1 MILINLYVSNIFG
14 NNDKREKLINFL
26 IKNKKSKK
34 NIKFYGDSSLKLN
47 FINVND
53 VINIIYLCIKKKFKK
68 KKNFYTINYQKDF
81 KLEKIISIF
90 SKRNRNIAFKKVEN
104 YKKNN
109 LILENDIVY
118 KNKKFPY
125 YKPKINLLNW
135 LKRFH
140 F

>member
-68 KKNFYTINYQKDF
+68 KKFLYN
-81 KLEKIISIF
+81 
-90 SKRNRNIAFKKVEN
+90 
-104 YKKNN
+104 
-109 LILENDIVY
+109 
-118 KNKKFPY
+118 
-125 YKPKINLLNW
+125 
-135 LKRFH
+135 
-140 F
+140 